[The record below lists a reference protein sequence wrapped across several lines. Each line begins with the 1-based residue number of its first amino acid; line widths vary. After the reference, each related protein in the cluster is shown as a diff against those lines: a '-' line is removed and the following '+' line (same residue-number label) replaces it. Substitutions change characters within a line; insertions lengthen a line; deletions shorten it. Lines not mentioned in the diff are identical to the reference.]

1 MSEHVHSG
9 IFREVNEQIAHITD
23 LWQWEER
30 QGFLCECA
38 RADCT
43 QAVLLTRAEYEAIRA
58 DPSQFV
64 TLPGHERP
72 GLERVVERGDS
83 FVVVA
88 ATA

>member
-1 MSEHVHSG
+1 MSEHVCSG
-9 IFREVNEQIAHITD
+9 IFREVNETIAQITGV
-23 LWQWEER
+23 WRWEER

-58 DPSQFV
+58 EPSQFV
-64 TLPGHERP
+64 TVPGHERP

>member
-1 MSEHVHSG
+1 MSVHVHTG
-9 IFREVNEQIAHITD
+9 IFREVNERIAQITGF
-23 LWQWEER
+23 WQWDER

-58 DPSQFV
+58 EPSQFV
-64 TLPGHERP
+64 TVPGHERP

-83 FVVVA
+83 FFVVA
-88 ATA
+88 ATG

>member
-1 MSEHVHSG
+1 MNGHDYSG
-9 IFREVNEQIAHITD
+9 IFREVNEHIAQITG

-43 QAVLLTRAEYEAIRA
+43 QAVLLTQSEYEAIRA

-72 GLERVVERGDS
+72 GEERVVERSDS

>member
-1 MSEHVHSG
+1 MSDQTHSSL
-9 IFREVNEQIAHITD
+9 FREVNERIAQITGF
-23 LWQWEER
+23 WQWEER

-58 DPSQFV
+58 EPSQFV
-64 TLPGHERP
+64 TVPGHERP
-72 GLERVVERGDS
+72 GLERVVERSDS

-88 ATA
+88 ATG